1 MAEPPNNLAYQIAK
15 FVQQLPKFQISD
27 EMQATIKAA
36 KALSN
41 TLGEAFSRLANWY
54 EHEGQ
59 AWLKT
64 AVEAVSY
71 YQRNSPHWLQT
82 AVKLSDDSWFAGPCI
97 GASDLFTLMD
107 TAYRIPEMVDDVFM
121 RFYSNEIDELSEE
134 LCGYFPSRA
143 GIIRSAVDAH
153 KAGNYN
159 LSIPTFFSQTDGF
172 CYDVHR
178 SIFDGMRNTPVEVTK
193 DASKR
198 LHIQYDAMHIASQN
212 EDFAIN
218 GFFLPILGKTPN
230 IALGERQRHKN
241 GYHGLNRNAV
251 LHGEDTTYGTEI
263 NSLKAF
269 SFMVF
274 VAGFIQVYKE
284 DMNNHLPL
292 QAATR
297 AHQDPL

>member
-1 MAEPPNNLAYQIAK
+1 MTEPSNNLAYQIAK
-15 FVQQLPKFQISD
+15 FVQQLPKYQISD
-27 EMQATIKAA
+27 EMRNTIQAA
-36 KALSN
+36 KALAV
-41 TLGEAFSRLANWY
+41 TLNGTFSRLAKWY

-59 AWLKT
+59 VWLKT
-64 AVEAVSY
+64 AVEAVTY
-71 YQRNSPHWLQT
+71 YQQNVPHWRQT
-82 AVKLSDDSWFAGPCI
+82 AVKLADESWFAGPCL
-97 GASDLFTLMD
+97 GYSELLTLMD
-107 TAYRIPEMVDDVFM
+107 KAYRSPEMVDAVFM

-134 LCGYFPSRA
+134 LCRYFPARA

-178 SIFDGMRNTPVEVTK
+178 SLFGGTNINHAEVTK
-193 DASKR
+193 KPSKR
-198 LHIQYDAMHIASQN
+198 LHIQFDAKHIESQN
-212 EDFAIN
+212 DDLAIG
-218 GFFLPILGKTPN
+218 GFFLPILGKIPN
-230 IALGERQRHKN
+230 IALGETQRHDN

-274 VAGFIQVYKE
+274 VAGFIYSYRE
-284 DMNNHLPL
+284 EMNRHLPL
-292 QAATR
+292 QADKSS
-297 AHQDPL
+297 HQESF